1 MLLQQELKKTPKQT
15 PSKAYTVFLIPFF
28 PPYFINF
35 LSKNMPNKV
44 SISYHCLNQKKSC
57 IEKLNDNQAYLEYQ
71 VNDLAYKYI
80 SDYNI

>member
-1 MLLQQELKKTPKQT
+1 
-15 PSKAYTVFLIPFF
+15 
-28 PPYFINF
+28 
-35 LSKNMPNKV
+35 MPNKV

-57 IEKLNDNQAYLEYQ
+57 IEKLNDNQAYLEDQ